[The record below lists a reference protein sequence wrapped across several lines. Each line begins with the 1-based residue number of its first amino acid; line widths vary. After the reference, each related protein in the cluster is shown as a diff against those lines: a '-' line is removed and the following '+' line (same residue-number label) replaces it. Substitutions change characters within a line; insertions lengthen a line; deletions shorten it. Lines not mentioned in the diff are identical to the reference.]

1 MGQRLSRRARHFQRF
16 RPMRLFVLE
25 PQHYD
30 AFIGAL
36 DAPPPAGAELK
47 ALMKKR
53 PPVGSVSRRGVGQP
67 QEIAGSA
74 SAARTSV
81 SAQIWVNP
89 LSGSQN

>member
-1 MGQRLSRRARHFQRF
+1 
-16 RPMRLFVLE
+16 MRLFVLE

-53 PPVGSVSRRGVGQP
+53 PLWVASRAAVSVSPKRLPDQRQL
-67 QEIAGSA
+67 QEHPSQL
-74 SAARTSV
+74 R
-81 SAQIWVNP
+81 
-89 LSGSQN
+89 SGLTR